1 MNNLGRNIAIWL
13 ITGAALMALFNM
25 FQTSETTQSSSKIA
39 YTDFIAQA
47 KSGGITD
54 VLIEGNNLKGRTREN
69 STVVS
74 YKPDGADVV
83 ATLEG
88 SDVRIDARPDES
100 NMPGFLSVLI
110 SRATKVVG
118 VEGRP
123 SEGTRKTRRSDPQR
137 ANVSAAPLPSTLS
150 L

>member
-1 MNNLGRNIAIWL
+1 
-13 ITGAALMALFNM
+13 MALFNM

-83 ATLEG
+83 ATLKAQMCELMLG
-88 SDVRIDARPDES
+88 L
-100 NMPGFLSVLI
+100 M
-110 SRATKVVG
+110 KVICQ
-118 VEGRP
+118 
-123 SEGTRKTRRSDPQR
+123 DFC
-137 ANVSAAPLPSTLS
+137 LC
-150 L
+150 

>member
-1 MNNLGRNIAIWL
+1 
-13 ITGAALMALFNM
+13 MALFNT
-25 FQTSETTQSSSKIA
+25 FQTSETTQSTSKIA

-69 STVVS
+69 TSVVS

-88 SDVRIDARPDES
+88 TDVEL
-100 NMPGFLSVLI
+100 MPGRMKVACQAFFLF
-110 SRATKVVG
+110 
-118 VEGRP
+118 
-123 SEGTRKTRRSDPQR
+123 
-137 ANVSAAPLPSTLS
+137 
-150 L
+150 

>member
-13 ITGAALMALFNM
+13 IIGAALMALFNM

-69 STVVS
+69 TTVVS

-83 ATLEG
+83 ATWKAQMCELMLG
-88 SDVRIDARPDES
+88 LMKVICQVP
-100 NMPGFLSVLI
+100 SVLI
-110 SRATKVVG
+110 SGSLCYCLLGYGFFSCVRCRE
-118 VEGRP
+118 EG
-123 SEGTRKTRRSDPQR
+123 
-137 ANVSAAPLPSTLS
+137 AAVRWDLAKAVQSC
-150 L
+150 